1 MFKIP
6 LNLCKVNGSFIKR
19 INISQLNTQNFTDFK
34 FMSYSLLIEKKTY
47 VLLAFYYNNT
57 ETIN

>member
-34 FMSYSLLIEKKTY
+34 FMSYSLLIEKNLRSFGI
-47 VLLAFYYNNT
+47 LLQ
-57 ETIN
+57 